1 MNLKQL
7 LFLKAAS
14 GEQVKSETPTAF
26 SAVGSA
32 GTFSPRTTNNYGT
45 TIDTT
50 SAEANSVT
58 VTQVYDSEYPATGY
72 QNGYIA
78 ILFSKINDWIA
89 AGKEITFTADIEIT
103 ANPAE
108 VTSFNA
114 ILSSNTKS
122 SNVTDGKVSFT
133 WSGLSSTTRE
143 YIEFRCGGASF
154 KLSNC
159 VLSCA

>member
-1 MNLKQL
+1 MNLKPL

-32 GTFSPRTTNNYGT
+32 GTFTPRTTNNYGT
-45 TIDTT
+45 TIDST
-50 SAEANSVT
+50 SAEDNSVT
-58 VTQVYDSEYPATGY
+58 VTQVYDSAYSPTGY

-78 ILFSKINDWIA
+78 VLFSKISEWIG
-89 AGKEITFTADIEIT
+89 AGKEITFSADIEIT
-103 ANPAE
+103 ENPAE

-114 ILSSNTKS
+114 ILSSTTKTA
-122 SNVTDGKVSFT
+122 NVTDGKVTFT
-133 WSGLSSTTRE
+133 WNGLSATTRE

-154 KLSNC
+154 TLSNC
-159 VLSCA
+159 VLSIE